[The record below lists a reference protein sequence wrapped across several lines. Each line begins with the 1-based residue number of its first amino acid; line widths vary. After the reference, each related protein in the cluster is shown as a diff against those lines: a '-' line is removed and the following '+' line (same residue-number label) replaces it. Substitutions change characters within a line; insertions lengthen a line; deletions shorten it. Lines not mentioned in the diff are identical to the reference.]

1 MTSSDLKRILIPW
14 LLDQG
19 GEVKEKGQE
28 IMYERVLATR
38 TVFFARRRVV
48 LSVEIRPKE
57 AQKELEVKVQLKET
71 GLGLPSDTGMLT
83 RMETYKTSTKRTG
96 NISEK
101 AQFLSQ
107 RYRFS
112 FDYTAFS
119 QGLEERA
126 KSAGYTVRY
135 VVS

>member
-1 MTSSDLKRILIPW
+1 MAW
-14 LLDQG
+14 LLAQG
-19 GEVKEKGQE
+19 GEVQEKGQE
-28 IMYERVLATR
+28 LLYKRVLATR

-48 LSVEIRPKE
+48 LSVKIRPKE
-57 AQKELEVKVQLKET
+57 AQKELEVTVQLKET
-71 GLGLPSDTGMLT
+71 GLGLPSDTGILT
-83 RMETYKTSTKRTG
+83 RTETYKTSAKRLG
-96 NISEK
+96 SIDEQ
-101 AQFLSQ
+101 AQLLAQ

-135 VVS
+135 VVIQ